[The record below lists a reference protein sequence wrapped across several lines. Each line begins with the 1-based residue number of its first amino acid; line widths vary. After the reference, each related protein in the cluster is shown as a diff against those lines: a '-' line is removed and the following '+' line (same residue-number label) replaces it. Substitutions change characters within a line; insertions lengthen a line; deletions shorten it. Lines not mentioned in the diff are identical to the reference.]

1 MKRLYVLSKDI
12 WRFNGFSFS
21 IVICIFNC
29 INQNLRD
36 YKTMYI
42 TGMNGITSFN
52 IWMFESKFDTQKI
65 QWLGHRKNQAKT
77 EDGFVLCMLG
87 CRGT

>member
-36 YKTMYI
+36 YKIMYI
-42 TGMNGITSFN
+42 TGMNGNTSYLHGYLNPNLILRKFN
-52 IWMFESKFDTQKI
+52 D
-65 QWLGHRKNQAKT
+65 
-77 EDGFVLCMLG
+77 
-87 CRGT
+87 